1 MAVCAYLDLLAQ
13 VPEGGMYFNPLKLGG
28 LVAVFVIW
36 TLYAQWVDKDTIAVN
51 TYRELWNLAVVG
63 VGTAALVV
71 GFLVTNF
78 LIGFLVMV
86 GLILAVMIAYVVH
99 RNGLVNPED
108 TVCTMAHVR
117 RLQTEGLFAKKKKV
131 KEVKERVRL
140 TGANRKVVAIPEEEE
155 EREQYR
161 LTQDLVFDL
170 LWQRATVANVTPAGQ
185 ATKIVYDI
193 DGITQ
198 EREPLTRA
206 EGDAVVLFLKSIA
219 GLSLEERRK
228 PQRGRILA
236 AIGENRYDLVVETA
250 GSTAG
255 ETLRVRVLG
264 LENTGKTPDL
274 GFTEKQLA
282 ALPAIMQREKGVVLL
297 SAPRGA
303 GLTTTVYSF
312 VRTHDAFLQNIQ
324 MLEYDHEIDVNNV
337 TQRLFT
343 PEGEKTF
350 TEDVQRMVRSDPDI
364 LVFPEVREREA
375 AGVVCKGGGDKIR
388 MYVGLVAD
396 DVFDALR
403 RWIAL
408 VGDKGAVARS
418 LWMISN
424 QRLVRRLCGECKQPY
439 KPDAA
444 TLKKLNM
451 PADAVLYRQP
461 PKEYDKHGNPIICQ
475 ACQGSGYVGR
485 VGVFEMLMV
494 DAEMRDVIRSASSL
508 SDVKTFAMKRGGLG
522 IQTQA
527 LQKVLDGTTSIEEAV
542 RVIRGQKPAAAK
554 PQPKGQAPA
563 KPKASRPTA

>member
-1 MAVCAYLDLLAQ
+1 MAVVAYLDLLAQ
-13 VPEGGMYFNPLKLGG
+13 LPQGEVYFNPLKLVG

-51 TYRELWNLAVVG
+51 TYRELWNLVVMAG
-63 VGTAALVV
+63 GTAGLFV

-78 LIGFLVMV
+78 LIGFLVMI
-86 GLILAVMIAYVVH
+86 GLVLGVMIAYVLH

-108 TVCTMAHVR
+108 TVCTMAHIR
-117 RLQTEGLFAKKKKV
+117 RMQAEGLFGKKKKQV

-140 TGANRKVVAIPEEEE
+140 TGANRKVVPIPEEEE

-170 LWQRATVANVTPAGQ
+170 LWQRATLVNVTPAGQ
-185 ATKIVYDI
+185 GTKITYEI
-193 DGITQ
+193 DGITK
-198 EREPLTRA
+198 EREPLTRP
-206 EGDAVVLFLKSIA
+206 EGDATIAFLKGITN
-219 GLSLEERRK
+219 LNPEERRK

-264 LENTGKTPDL
+264 LENTGKTENL

-282 ALPAIMQREKGVVLL
+282 ALPAVMQREKGVVLL

-337 TQRLFT
+337 TQKAFA
-343 PEGEKTF
+343 PEGERTF
-350 TEDVQRMVRSDPDI
+350 TEEVQRMVRSDPDI

-375 AGVVCKGGGDKIR
+375 AAVICKGGGEKIR
-388 MYVGLVAD
+388 MYVGLVAE

-403 RWIAL
+403 KWIAL
-408 VGDKGAVARS
+408 VGDKGAVAKA
-418 LWMISN
+418 LWMVTS

-439 KPDAA
+439 KPEAA
-444 TLKKLNM
+444 MLKKLNM
-451 PADAVLYRQP
+451 PADTVLHRQP
-461 PKEYDKHGNPIICQ
+461 APEYDKHGNPIICQ
-475 ACQGSGYVGR
+475 ACQGTGYVGR
-485 VGVFEMLMV
+485 VGVFDVLMV
-494 DAEMRDVIRSASSL
+494 DAELREVIRSASSL
-508 SDVKTFAMKRGGLG
+508 SEVQTFAMKRGGLG

-527 LQKVLDGTTSIEEAV
+527 LQKVLDGTTSIQEVV
-542 RVIRGQKPAAAK
+542 RVIRGQKQPSPEAK
-554 PQPKGQAPA
+554 PQPR
-563 KPKASRPTA
+563 PKAKA